1 MNFKKIADT
10 SFNVSGSFP
19 RGLPRKTWNELI
31 RSDLKESKISKD
43 IAKDRST

>member
-19 RGLPRKTWNELI
+19 RGLPRKTRNEL
-31 RSDLKESKISKD
+31 SDLKERKISKD